1 MSQSE
6 EIQRK
11 NKYHILMHT
20 CEIKKKRYRL
30 IYLQARGGD
39 ADMENR
45 HVNLGGVMNWEIM
58 FDLYT

>member
-20 CEIKKKRYRL
+20 CGIKKKRYRL

-39 ADMENR
+39 ADIENR
-45 HVNLGGVMNWEIM
+45 HVNLGGVMNWEIR